1 MLLTPLYFLDRASG
15 LLAAQLLSS
24 QTVGT
29 FQFGKVATPAS
40 ALGTQSWT
48 MPSGYKAVLTID
60 DEQILVSAMSYSSG
74 VVTATIDTRGYNNT
88 QAATHAS
95 DSTVSIH
102 LTKAGV
108 DAIINHLKQF
118 DEAGLIVPTNIAA
131 VPAITSATVHT
142 FTGADYTSY
151 FVAGRVY
158 FFKVSST
165 WYRAV
170 VRSSSYGGGNTTVNI
185 SGDGLTGSGTI
196 LSIGFAFDGSIYG
209 GIDYQL
215 IKECTNVPGQNP
227 PSGYNWL
234 FTKAGGWYTKDSSGN
249 IRFLT
254 RVRASV
260 SSSGGVVACDWS
272 VADIYDLTLT
282 ENVTQVTH
290 SNGVEGQKYTLR
302 ITQHASAAKTV
313 ALNTAGGTQFSNTI
327 ASYVVSTDLSSIDVL
342 EFTYHGTA
350 AKYLLSMVTQGFQT
364 SPTAAA
370 SISPGI
376 IMPYGGKTAPAGYL
390 LCDGAAVSRSTY
402 SALFAILCPTLGTV
416 TITIASPGVVTLNGH
431 GLQTGDS
438 IYLTTTG
445 ALPTG
450 LTANTRYWV
459 IKNDANTFWLA
470 TSLAN
475 ALAGTKIN
483 TSGSQSGT
491 HTAIGCAYGLGD
503 GSTTFNT
510 PNLVGNIPVGRNSAD
525 TTDFGG
531 LGQTGGEKTHVLS
544 IAELPA
550 HTHDY
555 LKGTGSGGTN
565 VGPNTSA
572 GTAQATT
579 SVGSGTAHNNIQPY
593 VTTNYIIKT

>member
-1 MLLTPLYFLDRASG
+1 MTLTPLFTLDRASG

-29 FQFGKVATPAS
+29 FQFNTAS
-40 ALGTQSWT
+40 ALGTQSWN
-48 MPSGYKAVLTID
+48 MPAGQKCVLTIES
-60 DEQILVSAMSYSSG
+60 EQILVSALSIAG
-74 VVTATIDTRGYNNT
+74 AVVTATIDTRGYNNT

-95 DSTVSIH
+95 NTSVEVH
-102 LTKAGV
+102 ANKAV
-108 DAIINHLKQF
+108 FDAIMNHIKQF
-118 DEAGLIVPTNIAA
+118 DEAGLIIPGTVTATPTVTNATTHSVA
-131 VPAITSATVHT
+131 GVDVTSV
-142 FTGADYTSY
+142 
-151 FVAGRVY
+151 FVAGRAY
-158 FFKVSST
+158 LFKIAGV
-165 WYRAV
+165 WYRAI
-170 VRSSSYGGGNTTVNI
+170 VRSSTFSTNTTINL
-185 SGDGLTGSGTI
+185 SGDGLPSSGTI
-196 LSIGFAFDGSIYG
+196 QSWGFEFTQSIYG
-209 GIDYQL
+209 GVDYDL
-215 IKECTNVPGQNP
+215 VKECTNVPGQNP
-227 PSGYNWL
+227 PAGYNWL

-249 IRFLT
+249 VRFLT
-254 RVRASV
+254 RVRASI

-272 VADIYDLTLT
+272 VADVYDLTLT

-290 SNGVEGQKYTLR
+290 SNGVEGQRYMLR

-327 ASYVVSTDLSSIDVL
+327 PSYVVSTDLSSIDVL

-350 AKYLLSMVTQGFQT
+350 AKYLLADVTQGFQA

-370 SISPGI
+370 SIAPGLI
-376 IMPYGGKTAPAGYL
+376 LPYGGITAPAGYL
-390 LCDGAAVSRSTY
+390 MCDGSAVSRSTY
-402 SALFAILCPTLGTV
+402 SALFAILAPTYGTV
-416 TITIASPGVVTLNGH
+416 TMTIASPCVVTLAAH

-450 LTANTRYWV
+450 LSVNTRYWV
-459 IKNDANTFWLA
+459 VKVDANTFNLA

-491 HTAIGCAYGLGD
+491 HTMKGAQYGIGD
-503 GSTTFNT
+503 GSTTFNV
-510 PNLVGNIPVGRNSAD
+510 PDMRGNIAVGRNVSD
-525 TTDFGG
+525 TTNFGG

-544 IAELPA
+544 IGELPA

-593 VTTNYIIKT
+593 VTTNYVIKT